1 MTCSL
6 PIQSFVDVYSNVKRS
21 KTSNSSPATPLYLS
35 VSLHLY
41 SSTSLHL
48 DRSTF
53 LCHYFSTIHNDEMT
67 EEYTMPELSG
77 ALLCGVVPVV
87 PASTDPYQP
96 LAEPSPER
104 TRSRTPP
111 TLRSIDR
118 LFRSSVFRSCLLL
131 QCQCRS
137 ITCTRIVLTTNGLS
151 GLPVCLKEVPKAL
164 QKNCGSAFAKAPNMA
179 ARVVYFV

>member
-87 PASTDPYQP
+87 PAITDPYQP

-111 TLRSIDR
+111 TLRSIDCKLDR
-118 LFRSSVFRSCLLL
+118 ILYVGPLSVLPFVFPYGAEGAVPPVAKRVRARSR
-131 QCQCRS
+131 
-137 ITCTRIVLTTNGLS
+137 G
-151 GLPVCLKEVPKAL
+151 
-164 QKNCGSAFAKAPNMA
+164 
-179 ARVVYFV
+179 

>member
-6 PIQSFVDVYSNVKRS
+6 PIQSFIDVYSNVKRS

-48 DRSTF
+48 SRSTF

-67 EEYTMPELSG
+67 EDYKMPKLSG
-77 ALLCGVVPVV
+77 SHPLLCGVVPLVL
-87 PASTDPYQP
+87 AHGGDDPDQP
-96 LAEPSPER
+96 LAEPSPAR

-111 TLRSIDR
+111 TLRSIDCKLDR
-118 LFRSSVFRSCLLL
+118 ILYVGPLSVLPFVFPYGAEGAVPPVAKRVRARSR
-131 QCQCRS
+131 
-137 ITCTRIVLTTNGLS
+137 G
-151 GLPVCLKEVPKAL
+151 
-164 QKNCGSAFAKAPNMA
+164 
-179 ARVVYFV
+179 

>member
-6 PIQSFVDVYSNVKRS
+6 PIQSFIDVYSNVKRS

-87 PASTDPYQP
+87 PAITDPYQP

-111 TLRSIDR
+111 TLRSIDCKLDR
-118 LFRSSVFRSCLLL
+118 ILYVGPLSVLPFVFPYGAEGAVPPVAKRVRARSR
-131 QCQCRS
+131 
-137 ITCTRIVLTTNGLS
+137 G
-151 GLPVCLKEVPKAL
+151 
-164 QKNCGSAFAKAPNMA
+164 
-179 ARVVYFV
+179 

>member
-6 PIQSFVDVYSNVKRS
+6 PIQSFIDVYSKVKRS

-48 DRSTF
+48 GRSTF

-87 PASTDPYQP
+87 PAITDPYQP

-111 TLRSIDR
+111 TLRSIDCKLDR
-118 LFRSSVFRSCLLL
+118 ILYVGPLSVLPFVFPYGAEGAVPPVAKRVRARSR
-131 QCQCRS
+131 
-137 ITCTRIVLTTNGLS
+137 G
-151 GLPVCLKEVPKAL
+151 
-164 QKNCGSAFAKAPNMA
+164 
-179 ARVVYFV
+179 

>member
-6 PIQSFVDVYSNVKRS
+6 PIQSFIDVYSNVKRS

-48 DRSTF
+48 GRSTF

-87 PASTDPYQP
+87 PAITDPYQP

-111 TLRSIDR
+111 TLRSIDCKLDR
-118 LFRSSVFRSCLLL
+118 ILYVGPLSVLPFVFPYGAEGAVPPVAKRVRARSR
-131 QCQCRS
+131 
-137 ITCTRIVLTTNGLS
+137 G
-151 GLPVCLKEVPKAL
+151 
-164 QKNCGSAFAKAPNMA
+164 
-179 ARVVYFV
+179 